1 MKKNQGKVYRD
12 KLNQLEGQL
21 IAENR
26 HYLDDLRTYMSM
38 AGLLLDEGELNMQ
51 LYQLAADLQAAQK
64 DGVSAVDYFGN
75 QPQEMADEMLANSK
89 KASGKSILGMIL
101 LVVGILWGV
110 NLIGDFSLAS
120 EMFLSIPQYFASAIL
135 GVLGVGLLFFVMKK
149 MVFSSGIA
157 ALREIKTG
165 IAFGIVFLGVIA
177 GQLAVALLLV
187 DVGIVRIP
195 FPVDVL
201 ILGGLAVGLTIFLVK
216 AGDKL
221 FYPGIFFLYV
231 LLALG
236 VVQRLLA
243 GDFLTGSYWHT
254 LQSVVLIGAL
264 VVWFVWQMKMSRGNR

>member
-21 IAENR
+21 TAENR
-26 HYLDDLRTYMSM
+26 HYFDDLRMYMSM
-38 AGLLLDEGELNMQ
+38 AGLLLDEGELNIQ
-51 LYQLAADLQAAQK
+51 LYQLAADLLAAQA

-75 QPQEMADEMLANSK
+75 QPQEMADEMLANTK
-89 KASGKSILGMIL
+89 KARGKSLFGMIL

-120 EMFLSIPQYFASAIL
+120 EMFLSIPQYFASALL
-135 GVLGVGLLFFVMKK
+135 GVLGVGLLFLVMKK
-149 MVFSSGIA
+149 MVFSSGVA
-157 ALREIKTG
+157 AFREIKTG

-221 FYPGIFFLYV
+221 FYPVVFFLYV

-243 GDFLTGSYWHT
+243 GGFLTGSYWHT

-264 VVWFVWQMKMSRGNR
+264 VVWFVWQMK

>member
-21 IAENR
+21 SAENR
-26 HYLDDLRTYMSM
+26 HYFDDLRTYMSM

-51 LYQLAADLQAAQK
+51 LYQLADDLLAAQK

-75 QPQEMADEMLANSK
+75 QPQEMADELLANTK

-101 LVVGILWGV
+101 LAVGILWGV
-110 NLIGDFSLAS
+110 NLIGDFGLAS
-120 EMFLSIPQYFASAIL
+120 EMFLSIPQYFASALL

-149 MVFSSGIA
+149 MVFSSGVA
-157 ALREIKTG
+157 VLREIKTG
-165 IAFGIVFLGVIA
+165 IAVGVVFLGVIA

-243 GDFLTGSYWHT
+243 GGFLTGNYWHT
-254 LQSVVLIGAL
+254 LQSVVFIGAL

>member
-1 MKKNQGKVYRD
+1 
-12 KLNQLEGQL
+12 
-21 IAENR
+21 
-26 HYLDDLRTYMSM
+26 
-38 AGLLLDEGELNMQ
+38 
-51 LYQLAADLQAAQK
+51 
-64 DGVSAVDYFGN
+64 
-75 QPQEMADEMLANSK
+75 MLANSK

-149 MVFSSGIA
+149 MVFSSGVA

-243 GDFLTGSYWHT
+243 GGFLTGSFWHT